1 MMAPEKER
9 YNTLAE
15 GVIDQAREIIET
27 YGARPP
33 GSVGERSAMIH
44 IAEGLKPFA
53 DEPIKLE
60 EFKVA

>member
-33 GSVGERSAMIH
+33 GSVGERNAMLH
-44 IAEGLKPFA
+44 IA
-53 DEPIKLE
+53 
-60 EFKVA
+60 